1 VDNRIRFGIHSCPTH
16 RIIAIYLTESS
27 SRRLD
32 PSRNF
37 KMTEKRKSM
46 AEKSRADGTT
56 TLLAPNPVLVAE
68 LRQLINTARQRA
80 ATAVNAELTRLYW
93 QVGERIHRDIL
104 GSQRAGY
111 GEAIIPTLSKQ
122 LTVDYGR
129 GFSAKNLRHMLRFA
143 EAFPD
148 EEKVSALRRQLSWTH
163 IKALIYLDDPL
174 KRDFYTE
181 LCRLEGWSSRQLQER
196 IQSLLFERSAISRQ
210 PEETIQHDL
219 QQLRREEPPSPA
231 LLLKDPY
238 LLDFLGLHD
247 RYLEKDLEDAILR
260 EIEQFLLELGAGFTF
275 VARQKRLQ
283 IDDDDF
289 YIDLLFYNR
298 KLKRLVAIDLKTG
311 DFRAEYKGQ
320 MELYLR
326 WLTRHEQEPDEN
338 PPLGIILCTGKKQEQ
353 FELLELDKSGIHVAE
368 YLTVLPPRETL
379 QAKLRESIE
388 RARQRLL
395 NLKNDS

>member
-1 VDNRIRFGIHSCPTH
+1 
-16 RIIAIYLTESS
+16 
-27 SRRLD
+27 
-32 PSRNF
+32 
-37 KMTEKRKSM
+37 MTEKRKSM
-46 AEKSRADGTT
+46 AEKPRADGTT
-56 TLLAPNPVLVAE
+56 TLPAPNPVLVTE
-68 LRQLINTARQRA
+68 LRQLIDAARQRA

-111 GEAIIPTLSKQ
+111 GEVIIPTLSKQ

-210 PEETIQHDL
+210 PV
-219 QQLRREEPPSPA
+219 
-231 LLLKDPY
+231 
-238 LLDFLGLHD
+238 
-247 RYLEKDLEDAILR
+247 
-260 EIEQFLLELGAGFTF
+260 LLELGAGFTF

-395 NLKNDS
+395 NPNDDS